1 MFICEFSSS
10 QLVFIWFVLSGVCD
24 LVSGVIYL
32 SILLEVSVFIVYSA
46 AILVLARSM
55 IERVAGFGKEVTK
68 YKKIHR

>member
-1 MFICEFSSS
+1 M
-10 QLVFIWFVLSGVCD
+10 
-24 LVSGVIYL
+24 SGVIYL